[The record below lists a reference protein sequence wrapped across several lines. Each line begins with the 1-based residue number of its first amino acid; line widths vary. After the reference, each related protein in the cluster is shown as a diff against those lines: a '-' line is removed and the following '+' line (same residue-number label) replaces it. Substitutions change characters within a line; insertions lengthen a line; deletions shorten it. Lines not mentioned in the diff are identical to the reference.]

1 MDNKMNTSVAK
12 IKVVGVGGGGN
23 NAVNRMIE
31 AGVTSAEFVAV
42 NTDRQALLISNA
54 ETRLQ
59 IGERQTQGL
68 GAGANPD
75 VGQKAAEE
83 SKASI
88 TDMLQGTNLVFIT
101 AGMGGGTGTGAAP
114 VIAQIA
120 KEMGILTIAVI
131 TKPFSFEGPVRKKN
145 AERGL
150 ENLRKYV
157 DSLVVIPND
166 KLNEVCPHKFPLTES
181 FRYADEVL
189 RQGVQGISDLIV
201 YPGLINLDFADVKTI
216 MKDKGL
222 AHMGIGYG
230 SGDNKALDAVKQ
242 AVASPLLETTIEG
255 ATGLLINIKGGNDLT
270 QDDLNE
276 AAALVREV
284 VDEEC
289 NIILGTSIDEN
300 MHDEVEITLIATG
313 FKKLGE
319 EEDKKENPVAAARS
333 IGDMGQKKEM
343 PSARSLFGQFAQKAE
358 PEEKEIK
365 PEVNLTPNRDIS
377 SSRVEIDRPSNVPPW
392 IEKLRRNKK

>member
-1 MDNKMNTSVAK
+1 MDNYTNTSVAK

-23 NAVNRMIE
+23 NAVNRMID
-31 AGVTSAEFVAV
+31 AGVTSAQFVVV
-42 NTDRQALLISNA
+42 NTDRQMLLISKA
-54 ETRLQ
+54 ETKLQ
-59 IGERQTQGL
+59 IGERLTQGL
-68 GAGANPD
+68 GAGAKPD
-75 VGQKAAEE
+75 IGQKAAEE

-88 TDMLQGTNLVFIT
+88 TEMLEGTNLVFIT

-131 TKPFSFEGPVRKKN
+131 TKPFSFEGPVRQRN
-145 AERGL
+145 AEQGL
-150 ENLRKYV
+150 EKLRKYV
-157 DSLVVIPND
+157 DALVVIPNE
-166 KLNEVCPHKFPLTES
+166 KLLEIVPKKTPLTES
-181 FRYADEVL
+181 FRFADDVL

-201 YPGLINLDFADVKTI
+201 YPGLINLDFADVTTI

-230 SGDNKALDAVKQ
+230 TGDNKALDAVKQ

-284 VDEEC
+284 VDENC
-289 NIILGTSIDEN
+289 NIILGTSVDEN

-313 FKKLGE
+313 FQKPNSE
-319 EEDKKENPVAAARS
+319 EEEKKENPVASARS

-343 PSARSLFGQFAQKAE
+343 PSARSIFSQYAMKSA
-358 PEEKEIK
+358 PVEEK
-365 PEVNLTPNRDIS
+365 PEVNLTPNNDPT
-377 SSRVEIDRPSNVPPW
+377 SSRVEVDRPSNVPPW
-392 IEKLRRNKK
+392 IEKLRKNKK